1 LGHEA
6 WKVNLTMTD
15 QKISISLKRFLLIE
29 ECPVDWNTLDLYLFR
44 DDEVV
49 FYVGQSQLAF
59 ARVWEHLL
67 GGFHGHSIMG
77 RFVWCNWPRSMR
89 FTIELMSSKSEQ
101 FNAVRNDLN
110 AAERSLIEQLSPC
123 FNVSL
128 NVQPT
133 PMPPSYLPPNAKFRC
148 SRSLNKLRHEAERAV
163 KAEDN
168 QLWVEELGN

>member
-1 LGHEA
+1 
-6 WKVNLTMTD
+6 MTD
-15 QKISISLKRFLLIE
+15 PEISTSLKRFLLIE
-29 ECPVDWNTLDLYLFR
+29 ECPADWKVFDLYIFR
-44 DDEVV
+44 DENVA

-89 FTIELMSSKSEQ
+89 FTIELMSSKSAQ
-101 FNAVRNDLN
+101 FESVGNDLS

-133 PMPPSYLPPNAKFRC
+133 PLPSSYLPPNSKFQC
-148 SRSLNKLRHEAERAV
+148 SRSLNKLRREAERAV
-163 KAEDN
+163 RAEDN
-168 QLWVEELGN
+168 QLWVEGLE